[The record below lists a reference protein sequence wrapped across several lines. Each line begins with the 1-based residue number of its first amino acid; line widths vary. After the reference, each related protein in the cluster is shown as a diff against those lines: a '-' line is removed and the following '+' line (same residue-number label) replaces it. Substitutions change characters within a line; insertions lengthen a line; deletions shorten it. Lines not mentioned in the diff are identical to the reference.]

1 MALLPGCFTED
12 VLFNREA
19 CGVPGE
25 KEEDIINHGLLKAG
39 REKPGLGGM
48 RTELKRRIFTPPIL
62 AVALVEGA
70 FLDICPDTC

>member
-1 MALLPGCFTED
+1 MESQ
-12 VLFNREA
+12 
-19 CGVPGE
+19 GE

-39 REKPGLGGM
+39 PEKPGLGRM
-48 RTELKRRIFTPPIL
+48 RTEPKWRIFFPPVL